1 MYRLMCGG
9 RMIGR
14 MRDEMNLALARFR
27 ENGKPVLVFGRKENK
42 LLKSEEEIV
51 NYFLYGK

>member
-1 MYRLMCGG
+1 MYKLMCGG
-9 RMIGR
+9 RMLGR
-14 MRDEMNLALARFR
+14 IHDEMNFALEKFR
-27 ENGKPVLVFGRKENK
+27 RNGKPILVFGRKENK